1 MLSECRS
8 TGYLPLV
15 PQLDLCIIRPRTEV
29 VIVARVAHCCYLYV
43 MPAEH
48 RHLTVLRHV
57 PDVGSTADS
66 SREELGCILIE

>member
-15 PQLDLCIIRPRTEV
+15 PQLDLRIIRPRTEV
-29 VIVARVAHCCYLYV
+29 VIVARVAHCRYLHV

-48 RHLTVLRHV
+48 RNLTVLRHV
-57 PDVGSTADS
+57 PDVRGTADS
-66 SREELGCILIE
+66 SCEELCCVLVE